1 MHLATVFIRILF
13 SILSLFFMTTYMIHY
28 PVGSLTMRILTG
40 ICLGG
45 TFTLLLLAFEMFF
58 KKCSL
63 RMFNIATIGLFSG
76 YLLGK
81 ALVLVFDT
89 VINATSLNLTLN
101 TPVVEVLKI
110 SLYLISLYLGTL
122 LAFRFSDEF
131 HIAIP
136 FIKFSQSVHRKKDLL
151 LDAAVLADARIIDF
165 CSHGI
170 LNNQLIVPRF
180 LIKEL
185 QSNFESS
192 DEGIKSRS
200 KRSIEILKK
209 LETMPSLSLR
219 YSETD
224 FPEIKDLS
232 QKTVRLARLLEAN
245 VLTADANRSH
255 TPANDEILFIN
266 FFALS
271 NSPKTLT
278 PPGDT
283 ITIKIQRYGKEPKQ
297 GVGYLEDG
305 TMVVV
310 NNGGEYIGEVIDTQ
324 VISVKQTSAGRI
336 IFTNAL
342 VEEGSPLYEEP
353 QPAYD
358 SHD

>member
-1 MHLATVFIRILF
+1 MHLAIVFTRILF

-28 PVGSLTMRILTG
+28 PVGSLTMKILTG
-40 ICLGG
+40 LCLGG
-45 TFTLLLLAFEMFF
+45 TFTLLLIAIEMFF
-58 KKCSL
+58 KRCSL
-63 RMFNIATIGLFSG
+63 RMFNIATVGLFSG

-81 ALVLVFDT
+81 AFILIFDT
-89 VINATSLNLTLN
+89 FVQSTSLSLTLN
-101 TPVVEVLKI
+101 APVVEILKI
-110 SLYLISLYLGTL
+110 SFYLISLYLGTL

-131 HIAIP
+131 HITIP
-136 FIKFSQSVHRKKDLL
+136 FIKFSHSVHRKKDLL
-151 LDAAVLADARIIDF
+151 LDAAVLSDARIIDF

-185 QSNFESS
+185 QSNFECA
-192 DEGIKSRS
+192 DEGIKTRS
-200 KRSIEILKK
+200 KRSLEILKK

-224 FPEIKDLS
+224 FPETRDLS
-232 QKTVRLARLLEAN
+232 QKLIRLARLLEAN
-245 VLTADANRSH
+245 VLTSDANRTH
-255 TPANDEILFIN
+255 TPANEEILFIN
-266 FFALS
+266 FYALS
-271 NSPKTLT
+271 NTLKPLT

-310 NNGGEYIGEVIDTQ
+310 NNGGDYIGEVIDTQ

-342 VEEGSPLYEEP
+342 VEEGSPLYEP